1 MDTHWGGCGYLTSVC
16 HGVVVFI
23 QPLSPIDQSP
33 HRHEYAPRIPA
44 TKPFTERAPQDARSL
59 HPNGLSVDELLDAN
73 RRQLAAVPR
82 LADAAERHTWVGLD
96 QLVHVDTAG
105 VYLAGE

>member
-44 TKPFTERAPQDARSL
+44 TKPFTEDPLETPAHSTQTVFRLTNSWMPIADSSRPYPDSPTP
-59 HPNGLSVDELLDAN
+59 PNGTRGSDLTSWF
-73 RRQLAAVPR
+73 
-82 LADAAERHTWVGLD
+82 T
-96 QLVHVDTAG
+96 
-105 VYLAGE
+105 